1 MTIQNSVHPIGNGL
15 ETKPLMNQTPENTQR
30 ELPDF
35 LQKDEKPWVPTAFE
49 KTVKYFNPFL
59 KYVFNIKPAIPNVI
73 YVLVS
78 VGAIQLLQ
86 AKEFFPKVDWIE
98 PVLFYGLLAGIAV
111 QILFASAKTITI
123 PLLTLGAS
131 AWAIWAQTSQGI
143 QLPIEKEI
151 FQYMMALGTLGIIV
165 SALFNP

>member
-1 MTIQNSVHPIGNGL
+1 
-15 ETKPLMNQTPENTQR
+15 MNQSPENAQQ
-30 ELPDF
+30 EIPDF
-35 LQKDEKPWVPTAFE
+35 LQKGEKPWAPTPFE

-78 VGAIQLLQ
+78 VGVMQLLQ
-86 AKEFFPKVDWIE
+86 AKEFFPKVDWLE

-111 QILFASAKTITI
+111 QILIASAKTITI

-131 AWAIWAQTSQGI
+131 VWAIWAQTSQGI
-143 QLPIEKEI
+143 QLPIGKEI
-151 FQYMMALGTLGIIV
+151 FQYMMALGTVGVII
-165 SALFNP
+165 SAMFNP